1 MKAYKAEVIDA
12 HKELTPRERIQMKEF
27 SDSVRIVDF
36 IANSE
41 DPVITVCGYAAVH
54 VTNEA
59 ADDPKDREYDKF
71 QFLDSEGI
79 KYSTSS
85 KSLYEAVTDIYKELE
100 GQDVRVRFCSKQSRN
115 FKGGEFLTA
124 VLV

>member
-1 MKAYKAEVIDA
+1 MKAYKAEVIDS
-12 HKELTPRERIQMKEF
+12 HKELTARERIQMKEF
-27 SDSVRIVDF
+27 SDSIRVTDL

-41 DPVITVCGYAAVH
+41 YPVITVCGYAAVH
-54 VTNEA
+54 VTNDA
-59 ADDPKDREYDKF
+59 AEDPKERDYTKY
-71 QFLDSEGI
+71 QFIDSDGI

-85 KSLYEAVTDIYKELE
+85 ASLYEAVTDIYNELE
-100 GQDVRVRFCSKQSRN
+100 GQDVTVRFCSKQSRN